1 MMCVWSIANKVNR
14 QYLRFAKKK
23 TAALQAFAGTLA
35 TMQGVVRTLQM
46 FMLVVALCLMA
57 EGSDQDHVATLDGEG
72 AAPTPVKFN
81 TGSTKVAARPSPCAR
96 LRFSLRRKKGLWAVS
111 LSLARC
117 PLWGSVDSS
126 LC

>member
-1 MMCVWSIANKVNR
+1 MCVWSIANKVNR

-81 TGSTKVAARPSPCAR
+81 TGSTQPLHRAAAA
-96 LRFSLRRKKGLWAVS
+96 GLLPADSTAAV
-111 LSLARC
+111 
-117 PLWGSVDSS
+117 V
-126 LC
+126 